1 MWFQANRG
9 RIKGSPSPREE
20 AARAWLEARK
30 QAARDAARAK
40 AANPPAKKRTRRKLS
55 NEGEA
60 EERARQQCRAYYV
73 RHRAKI
79 LAERRAHRSR
89 PEVKAA
95 RLAKYRADHAAA
107 RLAALAAKAARR
119 AAWAA
124 TAPLSKAELKA
135 LPPDERR
142 RARQRQNYRKRVA
155 AAATMTT
162 SQKTRPLAPNCAGET
177 QSLAS
182 CQ

>member
-9 RIKGSPSPREE
+9 RIKGSRSPREE
-20 AARAWLEARK
+20 AARAWLAALK
-30 QAARDAARAK
+30 QAKDTAK
-40 AANPPAKKRTRRKLS
+40 PSAKKRQPARKRTP
-55 NEGEA
+55 EDEA
-60 EERARQQCRAYYV
+60 EGRARQQCRAYYV

-79 LAERRAHRSR
+79 LAERRAYRSR

-107 RLAALAAKAARR
+107 RLAALAAKTARR

-124 TAPLSKAELKA
+124 APTLSKAELKA

-142 RARQRQNYRKRVA
+142 RARQRQSYRKRMAATA
-155 AAATMTT
+155 AAPD
-162 SQKTRPLAPNCAGET
+162 R
-177 QSLAS
+177 
-182 CQ
+182 